1 MDLYKHQGAEQLA
14 APTYL
19 QNIQVCY
26 WIKKEE
32 TVRDLFSHLI
42 SQRPPV
48 HLLKDFLGN
57 ELERPPVAGGV
68 GKSSLL
74 LLWVVLLIAA
84 NVQWTSLNLEHA
96 EFQQLWLSVLFRIF
110 TARKK
115 KAVTDPFSHLIS
127 QRLCL
132 HLFKKRPCR
141 WGVGKS
147 SLFFFEW
154 FCSWTMSKRQI
165 YSTLNKSEAGCLYC
179 SKSILNNVIVIE
191 LSGEFVSIDPYP
203 VKNQPPVGD
212 NCCKRRLVTMVII

>member
-26 WIKKEE
+26 WIKKRKQWEI
-32 TVRDLFSHLI
+32 FSHILYLNVCLCICWKI
-42 SQRPPV
+42 S
-48 HLLKDFLGN
+48 LEMSWKDLH
-57 ELERPPVAGGV
+57 VAGGV

-203 VKNQPPVGD
+203 VKNQPPVGN